1 MELFQLRLL
10 NARKSKY
17 TKDADWEKIKR
28 LVYFSG
34 ETDPAK
40 LLLIG
45 ETSILKLYLI
55 SRGRRNRKNS
65 VVKLIIT
72 C

>member
-45 ETSILKLYLI
+45 ETSILKLLFLFL
-55 SRGRRNRKNS
+55 SLSNQNNPNS
-65 VVKLIIT
+65 LL
-72 C
+72 